1 MMRIEIKQSE
11 GKGFTIPIPEFLA
24 NNPLSLN
31 VAASKINEHS
41 PMKVSASD
49 LKELLLIVRR
59 YKIETRVSDLLLVD
73 VESSDG
79 DTVKIWI

>member
-41 PMKVSASD
+41 PMKVSASE

-59 YKIETRVSDLLLVD
+59 YKIETGVSDLLLVD